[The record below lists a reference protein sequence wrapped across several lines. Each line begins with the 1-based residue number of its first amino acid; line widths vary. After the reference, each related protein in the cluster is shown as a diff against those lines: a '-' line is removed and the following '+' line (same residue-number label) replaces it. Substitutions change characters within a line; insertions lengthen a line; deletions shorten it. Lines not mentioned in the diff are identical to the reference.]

1 MRPIERP
8 SKSVSCQTVPPS
20 AGVTIT
26 SMVNLEPVRRANK
39 PLQQPMGELP
49 SSAAAA
55 FAVLEGLALDRPA
68 IERRALNA
76 DMCDYIEWS
85 KRKVE
90 GQRREKKRQPLS
102 TVGTRKAER
111 RSWRGLYPMKPAICA
126 MWS

>member
-1 MRPIERP
+1 
-8 SKSVSCQTVPPS
+8 
-20 AGVTIT
+20 
-26 SMVNLEPVRRANK
+26 
-39 PLQQPMGELP
+39 MGELP

-111 RSWRGLYPMKPAICA
+111 RSWRGLYPAICA
-126 MWS
+126 MWSAESWNVWVPPLSANGMICLLTSSAGSSSTRPRANRTTPPC